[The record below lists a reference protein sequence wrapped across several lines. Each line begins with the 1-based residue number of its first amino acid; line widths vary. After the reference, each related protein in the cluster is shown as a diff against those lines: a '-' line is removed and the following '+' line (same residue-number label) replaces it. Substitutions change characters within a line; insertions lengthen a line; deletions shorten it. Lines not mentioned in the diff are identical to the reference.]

1 VISIPV
7 PGTTAV
13 ADAIDFAEAMILLI
27 EPLLAGTLRDARI
40 SIGVGFTPW
49 ASALSTAD
57 VQEKARFVFRTV
69 GGFVKSISLPTFVE
83 SLFSAGSKD
92 VDLTDTDVAA
102 FVTAMI
108 DGITVASTET
118 VEPSDVREADITE
131 LEAASE
137 AWGNARG

>member
-1 VISIPV
+1 MAAINVQLTVSDAKGDQSVISIPV
-7 PGTTAV
+7 PGT
-13 ADAIDFAEAMILLI
+13 
-27 EPLLAGTLRDARI
+27 
-40 SIGVGFTPW
+40 
-49 ASALSTAD
+49 TAD

-69 GGFVKSISLPTFVE
+69 GGFFKSISLPTFVE

-108 DGITVASTET
+108 AGITVASTET

-137 AWGNARG
+137 AWGNARN